1 MFQFPNFDW
10 LLEEWPELNI
20 GIASAVV
27 LTALLASIFYI
38 FLQYRRPKNAALRH
52 RRAILHHECFNGFS
66 TPPHINC
73 QNGKCLCCPK
83 AKQMALGTIVAMSGD
98 LPSKRIIFLRRP
110 VTTSKNNQMF
120 QFLNFDWLFVER
132 LPIPFVIAFVI
143 IFMAMLAAALHLLL
157 LYRRVR
163 RIRKGWRNPAALRRQ
178 AIKNANRFNVV
189 PSPPDFNFLRGEYF
203 YCPKE
208 KELAFGK
215 VVAVG
220 KDPKMNRKLLLIEP
234 VTTSKK
240 NRDAPPMAGSGATTS
255 SLTTF

>member
-1 MFQFPNFDW
+1 MERFTGFAISFALFD
-10 LLEEWPELNI
+10 E
-20 GIASAVV
+20 
-27 LTALLASIFYI
+27 
-38 FLQYRRPKNAALRH
+38 QNAPL
-52 RRAILHHECFNGFS
+52 
-66 TPPHINC
+66 
-73 QNGKCLCCPK
+73 K
-83 AKQMALGTIVAMSGD
+83 
-98 LPSKRIIFLRRP
+98 SK
-110 VTTSKNNQMF
+110 MF